1 MRFPALVLFL
11 CSLIGGVFLFSV
23 SFYCLS
29 RENLGGY
36 AALALGQG
44 APDRE
49 IALALEQAL
58 GRPVLSESSQWVFLN
73 SFNASERIPLDEYD
87 SRLEP
92 FDPRRDGYAEKLRNF
107 FVRDGKRWFFIPLDR
122 EFFGLPPVFNPQR
135 VLEKRIAA
143 ALGTVSGPAGAAGL
157 LPLPEA
163 APGPK
168 AGGRVFSLE
177 LWQPG
182 RPLVWYGVLFG
193 LAWILALALER
204 GAGNSGGI
212 SVGNSTGNFGAGF
225 RLRPGGFSGPAARSR
240 RREGRRLLLLLA
252 PMMFPLALWGAPG
265 LALAALF
272 VLLGSLAA
280 EPLRELWA
288 RTGRP
293 GTNRKNRKAPSLLKA
308 GTYRFRVGY
317 CLLLVPFFF
326 VIPWIGG
333 IPPLPAFLNLA
344 GLGGLYALR
353 LSFETRRKF
362 PRFVP
367 LPILSSPA
375 FAGKSAVPWPMLPF
389 ALASCLALF
398 IGSPGPGSR
407 AIPGAGA
414 AGRNGAL
421 ESFRETWPFL
431 VREEDYQAH
440 VKFQMG
446 FSRRAFQPLT
456 AGGFPGAGSGYF
468 HYTVGEDGLV
478 AGVLPAVEEPG
489 FPWEAEI
496 PPFPLADL
504 SNFLASWEAQGASES
519 GVRGFLAGN
528 RVSPESPLIPL
539 LVFLPV
545 LLSLGSRVRGRGG
558 WRKTAVYDDKRVAA

>member
-1 MRFPALVLFL
+1 MKSPALVLFL
-11 CSLIGGVFLFSV
+11 GSLIGGIFLSSL

-29 RENLGGY
+29 RKNLDGY
-36 AALALGQG
+36 AALALEQG

-49 IALALEQAL
+49 ITLALEQAL

-87 SRLEP
+87 GRLEA

-107 FVRDGKRWFFIPLDR
+107 FVRDGKRWFFIPLGR
-122 EFFGLPPVFNPQR
+122 EFFGPLSPFNSPGA
-135 VLEKRIAA
+135 LEKRIAV
-143 ALGTVSGPAGAAGL
+143 ALGAVSGPAEAAGL
-157 LPLPEA
+157 PPLPDA
-163 APGPK
+163 APGPG
-168 AGGRVFSLE
+168 AGGWVFSLE
-177 LWQPG
+177 LWRPG
-182 RPLVWYGVLFG
+182 RPLVWYGALFG

-204 GAGNSGGI
+204 GAGNSA
-212 SVGNSTGNFGAGF
+212 GNLGAGS
-225 RLRPGGFSGPAARSR
+225 RPRRGGFSGPAARSR

-272 VLLGSLAA
+272 LLLGSLAA

-293 GTNRKNRKAPSLLKA
+293 GANRKKHKAPSLLKA
-308 GTYRFRVGY
+308 GAYRFLVGY
-317 CLLLVPFFF
+317 SLLLVPFFF

-333 IPPLPAFLNLA
+333 IPPLLALLNLA
-344 GLGGLYALR
+344 GLGGLYVLR
-353 LSFETRRKF
+353 LGFETRREF

-375 FAGKSAVPWPMLPF
+375 FAGKPAVPWPMLPF

-398 IGSPGPGSR
+398 IGSPGVR
-407 AIPGAGA
+407 AVPGA
-414 AGRNGAL
+414 GAL

-431 VREEDYQAH
+431 VREDDYQAH

-456 AGGFPGAGSGYF
+456 AGGSPGASGYF

-478 AGVLPAVEEPG
+478 AGVLPGVEEPG
-489 FPWEAEI
+489 FPQEAEV

-504 SNFLASWEAQGASES
+504 SNFLTSWKAQAASGS
-519 GVRGFLAGN
+519 GPRVFPAGIG
-528 RVSPESPLIPL
+528 VSPESPLIPL